1 MGNTSLNRS
10 IGTYSSMGIQLA
22 ATVTLFILGGYKLDN
37 YYDRSP
43 VFTSIG
49 ALIGMAIG
57 FYHLI
62 RQLKEIEKIEKQE
75 KEKKTGNEERIKWL
89 G

>member
-1 MGNTSLNRS
+1 LGHS
-10 IGTYSSMGIQLA
+10 IFTYSSMGIQLA

-37 YYDRSP
+37 HYDRSP
-43 VFTSIG
+43 VFTSMG
-49 ALIGMAIG
+49 ALLGMAIG

-62 RQLKEIEKIEKQE
+62 RQLKDVERTEQQE
-75 KEKKTGNEERIKWL
+75 RGKKPGNEKRIKWL